1 MKKENIFPPKMIL
14 IIQLWPHFRI
24 LFGGQNDDNGGY
36 IWIHEGVWEYMA
48 GRGYMENKNIF
59 PPQIL
64 FLELQANLGYF
75 FGGQNDD
82 SGGHIWIH
90 EGVWE
95 YMGGRGYVGIRGD
108 ECGRPTSNIKWLR
121 RPF

>member
-1 MKKENIFPPKMIL
+1 MPRAFKNGRKENIFPPKMIL

-64 FLELQANLGYF
+64 FLEL
-75 FGGQNDD
+75 
-82 SGGHIWIH
+82 
-90 EGVWE
+90 
-95 YMGGRGYVGIRGD
+95 
-108 ECGRPTSNIKWLR
+108 
-121 RPF
+121 